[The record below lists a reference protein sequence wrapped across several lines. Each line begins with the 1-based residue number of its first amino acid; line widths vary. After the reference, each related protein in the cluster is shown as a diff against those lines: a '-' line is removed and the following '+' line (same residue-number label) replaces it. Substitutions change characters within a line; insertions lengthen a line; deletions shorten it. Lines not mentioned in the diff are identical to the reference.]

1 MSTKKKLNI
10 ALVTCDDG
18 DWEGLFIDGKLIT
31 EGHSVPSTDVLDKL
45 EGLGVINF
53 ESYEA
58 KLDPYKHSSFEKTLE
73 ENSAAGIIDEP
84 RSR

>member
-1 MSTKKKLNI
+1 MSKKKLSI

-45 EGLGVINF
+45 EELGVINF

-58 KLDPYKHSSFEKTLE
+58 KLDPYKHCSFEKTLE
-73 ENSAAGIIDEP
+73 DNTAAGIIDEP